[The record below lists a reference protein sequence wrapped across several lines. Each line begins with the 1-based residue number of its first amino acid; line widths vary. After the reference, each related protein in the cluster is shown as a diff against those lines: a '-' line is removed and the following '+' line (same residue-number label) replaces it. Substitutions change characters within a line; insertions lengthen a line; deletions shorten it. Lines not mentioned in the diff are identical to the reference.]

1 MAITKVQLADP
12 KAIIKLSII
21 LGKKS
26 ICEKAFWKFF
36 RSIEKKSILIVS
48 DGHTTKHALQDLAFC
63 LSKRF
68 KDFKIF
74 YKLRPEEYKFWE
86 DDYRVL
92 KNISSN

>member
-36 RSIEKKSILIVS
+36 RSTEKKSILGGMANISLVGLIAE
-48 DGHTTKHALQDLAFC
+48 DIK
-63 LSKRF
+63 K
-68 KDFKIF
+68 KIG
-74 YKLRPEEYKFWE
+74 K
-86 DDYRVL
+86 
-92 KNISSN
+92 KNINPIK